1 MENYI
6 PNAEVV
12 GIGGV
17 AIALIWVLYRIVV
30 NHINHNSEVLSEL
43 KEAIHKLA
51 DILERKL

>member
-17 AIALIWVLYRIVV
+17 AIALIWVLYRIVG